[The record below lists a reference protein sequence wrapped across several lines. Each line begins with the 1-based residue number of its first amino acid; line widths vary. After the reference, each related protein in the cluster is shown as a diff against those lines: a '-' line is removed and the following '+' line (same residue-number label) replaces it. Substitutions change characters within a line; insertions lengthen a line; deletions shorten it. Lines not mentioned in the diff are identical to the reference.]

1 VSRVHTPVHERFI
14 LFARH
19 FIWCSAPAR
28 TSRSTSNERY
38 ASSSVPSSR
47 PRRRHLSRCSQPL
60 SPGSD
65 ARSVPHGD
73 NTARSTPHNDNI
85 APSHAPLELDES
97 REMAPRSHRDV
108 ILLRRPFTPFRV
120 SFRMND
126 ALSGCET
133 SRRRSVALALGC
145 LSWWCIV
152 RGCFCVYSTTIFT
165 YGYEL
170 NRRAR
175 ARSCAPCTTS

>member
-1 VSRVHTPVHERFI
+1 MF
-14 LFARH
+14 
-19 FIWCSAPAR
+19 SA
-28 TSRSTSNERY
+28 SKSTSNERY

-47 PRRRHLSRCSQPL
+47 PRRRHLFRSFDAVSRCHPV
-60 SPGSD
+60 PTR
-65 ARSVPHGD
+65 ARCRTATTPRARHRTMTTPRPHTHRLTLTRVAKWRRG
-73 NTARSTPHNDNI
+73 AI
-85 APSHAPLELDES
+85 ATSFY
-97 REMAPRSHRDV
+97 
-108 ILLRRPFTPFRV
+108 LRRPFGPFQV